1 MNSFKC
7 PLCSRTVK
15 NLQLH
20 IDRYHPEG
28 VPLDEAKGSEN
39 SSSAPAPT
47 STSKVKFFSPRSAEL
62 RVVVAP
68 TRRGFVQT
76 PQGSMDTVFMGKSA
90 QFMNGEYETDDPEI
104 IEHLTS
110 KYNDRRYPVVNL
122 TKVESKV

>member
-28 VPLDEAKGSEN
+28 VDEAKGPEN
-39 SSSAPAPT
+39 SSSAPVPIPAP
-47 STSKVKFFSPRSAEL
+47 KGRVKFFSPRSAEL